1 DEVIDAYL
9 RGLST
14 RADAC
19 DPLDAI
25 ASVASF
31 FLSRIDTKVDPQLAD
46 DSPLRGRV
54 AIASAR
60 SAYESF
66 KSKFA
71 GPQWDLLL
79 ENGATPQRPL
89 WASTGTKDPRYSDV
103 LYVSELIGPQVVST
117 MPEQTLRAFGDHG
130 EVARTLDADPQG
142 AQATL
147 ADAVRDGVDIDAV
160 TTALEQEGIQSFCA
174 SYHELLDRI
183 ETKLGAL
190 KETAN
195 ASKPE

>member
-1 DEVIDAYL
+1 
-9 RGLST
+9 
-14 RADAC
+14 
-19 DPLDAI
+19 
-25 ASVASF
+25 
-31 FLSRIDTKVDPQLAD
+31 
-46 DSPLRGRV
+46 LRGRV